1 MICVKNSKNFCPSYY
16 ELWKVEPHQ
25 PSERR
30 KMKKFCIL
38 LTIFISCFA
47 VMLTAC
53 GNKNENKL
61 RVSEVT
67 HSVFYAPLYVA
78 INNGYFKEEGLE
90 IELTNAGGSDTVMS
104 SLTSNSADI
113 GLMGPESVIYVRN
126 NGMKNAPKIFAQLT
140 ACDGSY
146 LIGRSS
152 DENNTSFEWS
162 SLKGKYIIAGRK
174 GGMPAMT
181 LKYILEKNYNLT
193 TGKSFDEGVDTVLD
207 TDIAFNLTGPTFV
220 GGTGDYVTMFDPV
233 ATQTVQ
239 DSQYVNVA
247 ALGDEVKDVPYT
259 CFVANQSYL
268 NKNSDKIDKFM
279 RALKKGYDFLMQ
291 ATDDQIVNALKKSFS
306 DTEDELIISSVK
318 SYIEIGAYA
327 DSFVLKESSW
337 NTLHKIID
345 NAGEL
350 KANVNYADA
359 VDISFASKL
368 Y

>member
-1 MICVKNSKNFCPSYY
+1 
-16 ELWKVEPHQ
+16 
-25 PSERR
+25 
-30 KMKKFCIL
+30 MKKISIL
-38 LTIFISCFA
+38 LVIFMGIFSLS
-47 VMLTAC
+47 LTAC
-53 GNKNENKL
+53 GKNENKL
-61 RVSEVT
+61 RISEVT

-78 INNGYFKEEGLE
+78 MNMGYFSDEGLE

-152 DENNTSFEWS
+152 DETNTEFDWKN
-162 SLKGKYIIAGRK
+162 LKGKYIIAGRK

-193 TGKSFDEGVDTVLD
+193 TGAQKGEGVDVVLD
-207 TDIAFNLTGPTFV
+207 TIIAFNLTTSAFI

-233 ATQTVQ
+233 ASQTVE
-239 DSQYVNVA
+239 DSKYVNVA

-259 CFVANQSYL
+259 CFVANNDYL
-268 NKNSDKIDKFM
+268 NKHSDKIEKFM
-279 RALKKGYDFLMQ
+279 RALKKGYDYLMK
-291 ATDDQIVNALKKSFS
+291 ATDDEIIKSLKNSFADTS
-306 DTEDELIISSVK
+306 DSLLLASVK
-318 SYIEIGAYA
+318 SYKQLGAYA

-337 NTLHKIID
+337 DTLHKIID

-350 KANVNYADA
+350 KGNVNYADA
-359 VDISFASKL
+359 VDTSFAKKVM
-368 Y
+368 